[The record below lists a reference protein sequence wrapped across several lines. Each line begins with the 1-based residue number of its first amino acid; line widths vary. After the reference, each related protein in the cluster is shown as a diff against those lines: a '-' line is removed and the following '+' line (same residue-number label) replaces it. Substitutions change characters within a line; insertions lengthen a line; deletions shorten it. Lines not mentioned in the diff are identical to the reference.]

1 MRRLRCLL
9 MEIVIQ
15 STCNFLIMK
24 TCFKNITLVLLVLLG
39 NFAFSQEI
47 SNEDKAIEMTQKMQE
62 QIGFSDEAYAKVYDV
77 NLEFVNKTQELK
89 QRDVSKF
96 KKFKAL
102 KKMDDKRNKDLKD
115 VLTKAEYEL
124 FEKNKSDNRKAF
136 KDRLK
141 DTRS

>member
-1 MRRLRCLL
+1 
-9 MEIVIQ
+9 
-15 STCNFLIMK
+15 MK
-24 TCFKNITLVLLVLLG
+24 TCFKNITLVLFVLLG

-47 SNEDKAIEMTQKMQE
+47 SNEDKAIEMTQNMQE

>member
-47 SNEDKAIEMTQKMQE
+47 SNEDKAIEMTQNMQE

>member
-1 MRRLRCLL
+1 
-9 MEIVIQ
+9 
-15 STCNFLIMK
+15 MK